1 MSYIPLPASRPRDA
15 KHDSAQHPTYKKLI
29 RTFICGAMFAVP
41 LCVTIPNSP
50 LLRLSQSESNKKSLI
65 PRMMTDFLYVN
76 FFASTVSYFFISE
89 RYITNQKALEGF
101 MPYLGPLTA
110 QVPGFS
116 CLVVSH
122 LFYPGMW
129 AVFNE
134 LTWRE
139 RRREFVRLNTKC
151 FFAFASVHVPVIV
164 GLSALVGTFL
174 YPYKLFK
181 IYGEKKEQAATHS
194 TRLH

>member
-1 MSYIPLPASRPRDA
+1 MSYIPLPSTKEKEKKDGREY
-15 KHDSAQHPTYKKLI
+15 HPAYKKLI

-41 LCVTIPNSP
+41 LCVAIPNSP
-50 LLRLSQSESNKKSLI
+50 LLRLSQSESNKKNLI

-76 FFASTVSYFFISE
+76 FFASTMSYYFITE
-89 RYITNQKALEGF
+89 PYITSQKALDGF

-116 CLVVSH
+116 CLIVSH

-151 FFAFASVHVPVIV
+151 FFAFSTVHIPAIV

-174 YPYKLFK
+174 YPFKLFK
-181 IYGEKKEQAATHS
+181 MYGEKNEKAKLTKK
-194 TRLH
+194 